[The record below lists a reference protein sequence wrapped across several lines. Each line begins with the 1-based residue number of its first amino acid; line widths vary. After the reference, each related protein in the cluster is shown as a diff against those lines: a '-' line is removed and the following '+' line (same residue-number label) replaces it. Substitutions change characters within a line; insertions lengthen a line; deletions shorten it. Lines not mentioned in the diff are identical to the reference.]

1 LQRNFCLSTG
11 FPDSILRDPLRYRST
26 VLTDVSPGARQ
37 TLIGAGPDGA
47 QDLLDASRIAAIVLR
62 ARRSWPVVKVV
73 TAFATTHSIT
83 LSLAPLDIVRTP
95 SSIIEPAIAA
105 SIVYVAAMSLPKTSF
120 PAICASLAKLARPM

>member
-11 FPDSILRDPLRYRST
+11 FPDSILRDPLRYRSI

-37 TLIGAGPDGA
+37 MVLIGAGPDAA

-62 ARRSWPVVKVV
+62 ARRLWPVVKVV
-73 TAFATTHSIT
+73 TAFTTTHSIT

-95 SSIIEPAIAA
+95 SSIIEPGIAP
-105 SIVYVAAMSLPKTSF
+105 SIVYVAPKTSS
-120 PAICASLAKLARPM
+120 PAICAGLAKLARPM